1 MNLTMTKQALKACQ
15 NLDAKQYRQ
24 VVSAILGLLTNP
36 EPHDSQQM
44 RGASRGER
52 RLDVGE
58 YRVVYAIAG
67 ETIEILVVGKRNGD
81 EVYRLWERMK

>member
-1 MNLTMTKQALKACQ
+1 MNITMTNQALKACKT
-15 NLDAKQYRQ
+15 LDAKQYRQ

-36 EPHDSQQM
+36 EPHDSQLM

-58 YRVVYAIAG
+58 YRVIYAIAG
-67 ETIEILVVGKRNGD
+67 ETVEILVVGKRNGD
-81 EVYRLWERMK
+81 EVYKIWERMS